1 MKMGHVRWSFKCLF
15 NRSEPLATIQ
25 WRHWA
30 CTTTHGPKGSKSE
43 IFDVFLQNGCE
54 MGVNTQYTP
63 KYTVAILMEHVGNMR

>member
-1 MKMGHVRWSFKCLF
+1 MRTIHENGTCEMVIQVFVQQVRAFSHNSMASL
-15 NRSEPLATIQ
+15 
-25 WRHWA
+25 
-30 CTTTHGPKGSKSE
+30 GSKSE